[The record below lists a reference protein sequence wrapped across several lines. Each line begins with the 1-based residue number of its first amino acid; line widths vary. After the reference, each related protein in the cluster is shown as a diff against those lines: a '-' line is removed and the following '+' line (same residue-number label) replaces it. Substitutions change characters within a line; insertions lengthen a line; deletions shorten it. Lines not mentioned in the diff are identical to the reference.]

1 VRRDQLSELHYIT
14 PITNLPSVLSRG
26 ILSHRQAEKVRH
38 RSVAMDE
45 IQKRRTRKRVPG
57 GRALHEYVNLYFCA
71 RNPMLFKR
79 KDQHAEL
86 CVIRVSTAVLDL
98 PDVVITDQN
107 AASAYALF
115 SPAPD
120 GLKYVDR
127 DLVFAEYW
135 THGDPIEQYRHR
147 SIKCAE
153 VLVPDS
159 VPPSYILGAYVSGS
173 TAQAAIEALGLD
185 MSVTLSPHLFFR

>member
-1 VRRDQLSELHYIT
+1 MRRDQLSELHYIT

-45 IQKRRTRKRVPG
+45 IQERRTRKRVPG

-98 PDVVITDQN
+98 PGVVITDQN
-107 AASAYALF
+107 AASDYALF

-120 GLKYVDR
+120 GLKYVDH

-135 THGDPIEQYRHR
+135 THEDPIEQYRHR

-173 TAQAAIEALGLD
+173 TTQAAIEALGLD